1 MDMKSKVISVR
12 DLRRS
17 SILPD
22 FLPKRTTCAFPKKET
37 IEEFRSMRAN
47 LMEVFNY
54 NRLEANII
62 IKDPKSKNRD
72 TLLKLDDQELYDL
85 SLIHI

>member
-1 MDMKSKVISVR
+1 MDMKSKVISIR
-12 DLRRS
+12 DLNRS

-22 FLPKRTTCAFPKKET
+22 FLPKRTTCTFPKKET

-54 NRLEANII
+54 NWL
-62 IKDPKSKNRD
+62 
-72 TLLKLDDQELYDL
+72 
-85 SLIHI
+85 